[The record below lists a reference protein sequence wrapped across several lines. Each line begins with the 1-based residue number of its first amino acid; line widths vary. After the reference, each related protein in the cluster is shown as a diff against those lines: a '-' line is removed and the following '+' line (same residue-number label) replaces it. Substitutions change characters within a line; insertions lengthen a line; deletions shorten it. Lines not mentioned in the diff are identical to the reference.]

1 MQELWKTIFKH
12 EDADERDDVEEVMTG
27 DSDQMS
33 AEAATELVND
43 SLEMLECSPLK
54 TLRSDRTLKLGKR
67 KIESATSKLGS
78 TVAIALNEPQLASSK
93 GKCDNC
99 ARLVMLIK
107 EKLVSRNREKKIQLL
122 TLAPHDW
129 SVQKAC
135 DLFLGVSEYPVCQA
149 RTLRA
154 EKVILV
160 SPQNYSRDGLYSETK
175 QLITEFYESDE
186 VSCLLPGKKDC
197 VSVK

>member
-1 MQELWKTIFKH
+1 MDQN
-12 EDADERDDVEEVMTG
+12 DDVGVMTG
-27 DSDQMS
+27 DSDQMLV
-33 AEAATELVND
+33 ETATELVND

-93 GKCDNC
+93 DKCDNC

-107 EKLVSRNREKKIQLL
+107 EKLVSRNRERKIQLL
-122 TLAPHDW
+122 TLAPYDW

-160 SPQNYSRDGLYSETK
+160 SPQNYSRDGLSSETK

-186 VSCLLPGKKDC
+186 VSCLRPGKKDC